1 MCVVLHA
8 FAMFLQEQRESKSK
22 SKKHKRHKQQVP
34 QQVAGASSAST
45 SGSGGARRMH
55 LNEFVAREEVMYEDE
70 HGVRHKT
77 LEAAGPH
84 AVPV

>member
-1 MCVVLHA
+1 MT
-8 FAMFLQEQRESKSK
+8 
-22 SKKHKRHKQQVP
+22 
-34 QQVAGASSAST
+34 GA